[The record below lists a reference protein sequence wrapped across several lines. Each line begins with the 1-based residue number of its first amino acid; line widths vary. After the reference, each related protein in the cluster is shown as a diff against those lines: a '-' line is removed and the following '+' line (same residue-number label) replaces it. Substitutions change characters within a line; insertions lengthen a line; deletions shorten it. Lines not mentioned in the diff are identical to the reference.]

1 MSYINWIFW
10 EEECYAEKNIVPQE
24 ERRLWR
30 GSVRDELDESIL
42 IFFIYY
48 ETSIYIF
55 SRGFLMTAKPIY

>member
-1 MSYINWIFW
+1 MLRG
-10 EEECYAEKNIVPQE
+10 KNIVHQE

-30 GSVRDELDESIL
+30 GSFRDELDESIL
-42 IFFIYY
+42 FFFIYY